1 MKTLNESLK
10 RKFSLL
16 TALIFMGASLFLV
29 SCDDDDD
36 GPGDPTANQNVVE
49 IIEGAAG
56 LSTLNSAINAAGL
69 GPTLSGDGPFT
80 IFAPTNDAFA
90 ALDPTTL
97 NTIISTPSLLTA
109 LLQYHVVSGSVTS
122 DQLTNGDVPTLLSGQ
137 SIMVNVDN
145 GVVLNGTTNV
155 VQPYDVLATNGVI
168 HVVDEVLLPEGFV
181 AETITQ
187 IALSNPEFST
197 LVSILVKPE
206 LADILAAAS
215 DPTQDLTVFAPTNT
229 AFDNLLMALGK
240 NSVDELPIGLL
251 REIVLYHILGMSVE
265 SSELSDGMMVE
276 TLLAG
281 ESVTV
286 DLSNGVM
293 INDSN
298 VIAPDVLAING
309 VIHGIDAVLTPGYV
323 AQTVGTIAEVIMFDP
338 DYTILVEALQIADLL
353 ETISTAND
361 LTLFAPDNAAFIAA
375 GITSLDGLDAATLTP
390 ILLYH
395 VLGAKVLSSEL
406 PADGMAMTL
415 SNDEYIYL
423 GYLTS
428 SVIINGLTTITAV
441 DMEKSNGVV
450 HAINRTLVP
459 PAPNVIEIAAAFA
472 DMGED
477 SEFTVLVSLLTSPDY
492 EDIGQAI
499 ADADN
504 ITVFAPTDAA
514 FGDIEDVLPT
524 LTVEQIRTVLLY
536 HAASARVFSTD
547 LVDGQALPML
557 SGETVTVNLSEA
569 GASLTDM
576 SMGEDA
582 NIIEVNVHG
591 SNGVIHVVDKVL
603 IPTL

>member
-36 GPGDPTANQNVVE
+36 GPGEPTVTLDVVE
-49 IIEGAAG
+49 IIDGAPG

-69 GPTLSGDGPFT
+69 GPTLSGEGPFT
-80 IFAPTNDAFA
+80 IFAPTNAAFA
-90 ALDPTTL
+90 ELDPTTL

-109 LLQYHVVSGSVTS
+109 LLQYHVVSGNVTS

-137 SIMVNVDN
+137 SIMVNVNN
-145 GVVLNGTTNV
+145 GVVLNGSSNV
-155 VQPYDVLATNGVI
+155 VDADVLATNGVI
-168 HVVDEVLLPEGFV
+168 HIVDEVLLPEGFI

-187 IALSNPEFST
+187 LAISNPEFST

-229 AFDNLLMALGK
+229 AFDNLLSALGK
-240 NSVDELPIGLL
+240 SSVDELPVGLL
-251 REIVLYHILGMSVE
+251 REIVLYHILGTSVE
-265 SSELSDGMMVE
+265 SGELSDGMMAE
-276 TLLAG
+276 TLLTG

-298 VIAPDVLAING
+298 VVAPDVLAVNG
-309 VIHGIDAVLTPGYV
+309 VIHGIDAVLIPGYV

-338 DYTILVEALQIADLL
+338 NYTILVQALQTADLL

-406 PADGMAMTL
+406 PADGMAVTL
-415 SNDEYIYL
+415 NNDEKIYL

-450 HAINRTLVP
+450 HAINRTLLP

-472 DMGED
+472 DMGDD
-477 SEFTVLVSLLTSPDY
+477 SEFTVLVSLLTDPNY

-499 ADADN
+499 IDADN

-514 FGDIEDVLPT
+514 FGDIEDVIPT
-524 LTVEQIRTVLLY
+524 LTVDQIRTILLY

-557 SGETVTVNLSEA
+557 SGETLTVNLGED

-576 SMGEDA
+576 SMSEDA